1 MNNPKNP
8 ENPIEEPEITL
19 RCSKCNRPITPSEA
33 VLTPTGYRCRDCV
46 RSQQKIFD
54 TSKPL
59 DYVFGFLLAAI
70 VSYLGSLLAAR
81 IGFFIFLLGPATGVA
96 AAEVVRFV
104 TKKRRSKVLFRL
116 FVAGLI
122 VGGIPR
128 ILMLLLGLIIGMS
141 VDMMS
146 LYSLL
151 PLIYQVIFLLL
162 AVPSGYY
169 RLSGSRRL

>member
-1 MNNPKNP
+1 MENPTNP
-8 ENPIEEPEITL
+8 ENSTEKPEITL

-33 VLTPTGYRCRDCV
+33 VLTPTGYRCRECV
-46 RSQQKIFD
+46 RGQQKAFN

-59 DYVFGFLLAAI
+59 DFVLGFILAVI

-104 TKKRRSKVLFRL
+104 TKKRRSKLLFRL
-116 FVAGLI
+116 FAAGLI
-122 VGGIPR
+122 IGGIPR
-128 ILMLLLGLIIGMS
+128 LLVLLLNLFMGLTM
-141 VDMMS
+141 DAMS
-146 LYSLL
+146 LYILL
-151 PLIYQVIFLLL
+151 PLIYQVIFLAL